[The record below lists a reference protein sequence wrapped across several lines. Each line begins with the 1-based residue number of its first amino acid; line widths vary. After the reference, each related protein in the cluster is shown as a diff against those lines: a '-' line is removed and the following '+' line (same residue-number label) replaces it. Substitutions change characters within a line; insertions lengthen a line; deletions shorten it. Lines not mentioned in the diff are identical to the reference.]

1 MFSQFVVKKPG
12 HNTGKKPKRFT
23 NDLTQRHAER
33 KILQY
38 AMTEVDEEMNR
49 SGFTLEPQ
57 TSCRGSCEYILIID
71 TDWEEDQNGEYFFND
86 YCVIHKWKDHH
97 KQESNIKLNPGVAV
111 TVCVFSSKLLSE
123 E

>member
-57 TSCRGSCEYILIID
+57 TSSRGSGEYTLIID
-71 TDWEEDQNGEYFFND
+71 IDWEEDQNGECFSMITVWFTIIKTPGFFGRF
-86 YCVIHKWKDHH
+86 YRRAR
-97 KQESNIKLNPGVAV
+97 VAQ
-111 TVCVFSSKLLSE
+111 
-123 E
+123 